1 MTDDGPGV
9 APEYLDQLFDPF
21 FTTKPVGEGTG
32 LGLAVVHAIVQE
44 HGGSVTVASEPGH
57 GASFTVFLPPVREEP
72 ALERLAS

>member
-1 MTDDGPGV
+1 VTDDGPGV
-9 APEYLDQLFDPF
+9 APEHLDHVFDPF

-44 HGGSVTVASEPGH
+44 HGGSVTVSNEPGH
-57 GASFTVFLPPVREEP
+57 GASFTVFLPPVREQP

>member
-1 MTDDGPGV
+1 VEDTGSGIS
-9 APEYLDQLFDPF
+9 EEHLSRIFDPF

-32 LGLAVVHAIVQE
+32 LGLAVVRAIVQE

-57 GASFTVFLPPVREEP
+57 GASFTVFLPPVREEQ